1 MKGACNAMFATF
13 WQRLPHRDYDD
24 LNPRP
29 EHAEA
34 VVQWQWLALW
44 HMWEAAFGLALWH
57 SGDSGVFFGEGKRH
71 EPLSKKLIGRL
82 VVLGLATSVA
92 DPARAIV
99 REERLDLRPVSQ
111 TRSSVKRCTADPGSF
126 QTRRA

>member
-24 LNPRP
+24 LNPRL

-44 HMWEAAFGLALWH
+44 HMWEAVFGFALWH
-57 SGDSGVFFGEGKRH
+57 SGDSGVFLGKENVTSRSAKNLSAGWSSWDLPQALPTRH
-71 EPLSKKLIGRL
+71 VQLFAKSG
-82 VVLGLATSVA
+82 
-92 DPARAIV
+92 
-99 REERLDLRPVSQ
+99 
-111 TRSSVKRCTADPGSF
+111 
-126 QTRRA
+126 